1 MTVIAPA
8 VPGLTSGTWTIDPT
22 HTEVAF
28 TVRHLMSKVRG
39 TFTTFEGSIVVG
51 DDLLS
56 SSAQATIDLSSVYT
70 GAPQRDDHLR
80 SSDFFD
86 ASTQPTMTFR
96 STRLSSNG
104 ESFVAVGDLTV
115 KDVTREVELA
125 VELLGVGTDAYG
137 NERIGLEATG
147 VISRKDFGIDFNI
160 PLEGGKLLIGDT
172 VTISLT
178 VQAVRSTAADTSAAA

>member
-39 TFTTFEGSIVVG
+39 TFKTFEGSIVVADG
-51 DDLLS
+51 PLS
-56 SSAQATIDLSSVYT
+56 SSAEATIDLSSVDT
-70 GAPQRDDHLR
+70 GTQQRDDHLR

-96 STRLSSNG
+96 SKQLRSNG
-104 ESFVAVGDLTV
+104 ESFAAVGDLTV
-115 KDVTREVELA
+115 
-125 VELLGVGTDAYG
+125 
-137 NERIGLEATG
+137 
-147 VISRKDFGIDFNI
+147 
-160 PLEGGKLLIGDT
+160 
-172 VTISLT
+172 
-178 VQAVRSTAADTSAAA
+178 

>member
-1 MTVIAPA
+1 MTLAPT
-8 VPGLTSGTWTIDPT
+8 VPALTSGTWTIDPA

-28 TVRHLMSKVRG
+28 TVRHLMRKVRG
-39 TFTTFEGSIVVG
+39 TFKTFEGSIVVG
-51 DDLLS
+51 DDVLS
-56 SSAQATIDLSSVYT
+56 SSAQATIDLSSVDT

-86 ASTQPTMTFR
+86 AATQPTMTFR
-96 STRLSSNG
+96 STQLRSNG
-104 ESFVAVGDLTV
+104 ESLVAVGDLTV
-115 KDVTREVELA
+115 KGVTREVELA

-147 VISRKDFGIDFNI
+147 VISRKDFGVDFNV
-160 PLEGGKLLIGDT
+160 PLDGGKLLIGDA

-178 VQAVRSTAADTSAAA
+178 VQAIRSTDA

>member
-1 MTVIAPA
+1 MTL
-8 VPGLTSGTWTIDPT
+8 VPTLPDLATGTWTIDPT

-28 TVRHLMSKVRG
+28 TVRHLMTKVRG
-39 TFTTFEGSIVVG
+39 TFKTFDGSIVIA

-56 SSAQATIDLSSVYT
+56 SSAQATIDLSSVDT
-70 GAPQRDDHLR
+70 GTPQRDDHLR

-86 ASTQPTMTFR
+86 ATTRPTMTFR
-96 STRLSSNG
+96 STRLRSNG

-137 NERIGLEATG
+137 NERVGLEATG

-178 VQAVRSTAADTSAAA
+178 VQAIRATDA

>member
-1 MTVIAPA
+1 MTLAPT
-8 VPGLTSGTWTIDPT
+8 VPALTSGTWTIDPA

-39 TFTTFEGSIVVG
+39 TFKTFEGSIVVG
-51 DDLLS
+51 DDVLS
-56 SSAQATIDLSSVYT
+56 SSAQATIDLSSVDT

-86 ASTQPTMTFR
+86 AATQPTMTFR
-96 STRLSSNG
+96 STQLRSNG
-104 ESFVAVGDLTV
+104 ESLVAVGDLTV
-115 KDVTREVELA
+115 KGVTREVELA

-147 VISRKDFGIDFNI
+147 VISRKDFGVDFNV
-160 PLEGGKLLIGDT
+160 PLDGGKLLIGDA

-178 VQAVRSTAADTSAAA
+178 VQAIRSTDA

>member
-1 MTVIAPA
+1 MTL
-8 VPGLTSGTWTIDPT
+8 VPTVPDLTTGTWTIDPA

-28 TVRHLMSKVRG
+28 TVRHLMTKVRG
-39 TFTTFEGSIVVG
+39 TFKTFDGSIVIG

-56 SSAQATIDLSSVYT
+56 SSAEATIDLSSVDT

-86 ASTQPTMTFR
+86 ATTQPTMTFR
-96 STRLSSNG
+96 STRLSGNG

-115 KDVTREVELA
+115 KGVTREVELA

-137 NERIGLEATG
+137 NERIGVEATG
-147 VISRKDFGIDFNI
+147 VISRKDFGIDFNV
-160 PLEGGKLLIGDT
+160 PLEGGRLLIGDT

-178 VQAVRSTAADTSAAA
+178 VQAIRSTEA